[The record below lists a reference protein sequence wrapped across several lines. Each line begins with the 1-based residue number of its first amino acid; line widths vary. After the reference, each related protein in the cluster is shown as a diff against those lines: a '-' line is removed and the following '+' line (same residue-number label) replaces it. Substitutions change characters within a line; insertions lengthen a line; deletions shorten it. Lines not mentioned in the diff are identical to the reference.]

1 MTIALVKMIWDS
13 IVRTHFIWAVF
24 VCVCAWMHIPAHLS
38 KLLTLPKPRLVWF
51 FCCTR
56 ASHSTVWALF
66 LAQAPIF
73 RGMSSTGF
81 PIPYLQSQ
89 QRLQFFA
96 GKFNIQHNPTMSHL
110 HLWCLLF
117 SSSVFF
123 RFLMSSCYM
132 YSLTTVFSHMS
143 LHSLFYFNG

>member
-1 MTIALVKMIWDS
+1 MRFHSAHTFYLGCI
-13 IVRTHFIWAVF
+13 
-24 VCVCAWMHIPAHLS
+24 CVCMCVNAHSSKLKQTAHPPQTKAHLI
-38 KLLTLPKPRLVWF
+38 F

-73 RGMSSTGF
+73 RGMSSPGF

-132 YSLTTVFSHMS
+132 YSLTTIFSHMS